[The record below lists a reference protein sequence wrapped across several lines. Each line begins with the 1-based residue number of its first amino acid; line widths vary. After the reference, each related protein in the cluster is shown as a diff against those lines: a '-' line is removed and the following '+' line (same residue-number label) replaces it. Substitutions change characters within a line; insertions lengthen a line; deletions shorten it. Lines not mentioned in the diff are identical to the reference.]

1 MCVCGGGC
9 LAARDILVFAT
20 LMMALFVPVCS
31 PRWKGP
37 QWCIRNTNGC
47 HSVQKTSCLLR
58 SASLS
63 GNVGHQRKLVL
74 GHGCSTIG
82 KRPCFQQIHREVFL
96 MEVDGEDYVSTEK
109 LGIVEL
115 PKTLQ
120 VVKYP
125 DPRLRNEN
133 QEIDPRDP
141 VVGEIARKMFQVM
154 YADKGVGLAAPQVG
168 INRRLMVYNPTGKQ
182 SSFLSQV
189 VMVNPKIVD
198 WSDKKVVDLEGCLSF
213 PGIAGKVSRHE
224 WVRVE
229 AFKPGGKK
237 IKLKLEGWQA
247 RIFQHEYD
255 HLDGILFIDRMEP
268 EERARAQVVL
278 DRLISNYKGNNGE
291 PKL

>member
-1 MCVCGGGC
+1 MAFLIAANQVMIGPSCYVRNGTGLNVLPGNSCMMSNGKFSGKPILCGRKKKLLVPPC
-9 LAARDILVFAT
+9 LR
-20 LMMALFVPVCS
+20 P
-31 PRWKGP
+31 
-37 QWCIRNTNGC
+37 
-47 HSVQKTSCLLR
+47 
-58 SASLS
+58 
-63 GNVGHQRKLVL
+63 
-74 GHGCSTIG
+74 
-82 KRPCFQQIHREVFL
+82 KRPSFQQLHREVSL
-96 MEVDGEDYVSTEK
+96 VEVSGEDYVSNQVNMSG
-109 LGIVEL
+109 LVDL
-115 PKTLQ
+115 PKTLE
-120 VVKYP
+120 VLKYP

-133 QEIDPRDP
+133 AQVDPCHP
-141 VVGEIARKMFQVM
+141 TVGEIARKMFQVM

-168 INRRLMVYNPTGKQ
+168 INQRLMVYNPTGKQ

-198 WSDKKVVDLEGCLSF
+198 CSDKRVIDLEGCLSF

-278 DRLISNYKGNNGE
+278 DQLVNNYKGEGI
-291 PKL
+291 PAL